1 MKRFFFPLAFASII
15 FLFPLIVV
23 FADSPRKVLIEEA
36 TNTSC
41 GPCSAQ
47 NPTFQAFIK
56 NNFSDV
62 IPLIYHA
69 WWPGSDDP
77 MYQENTAMN
86 TARIQYYGI
95 DQQGVPNVRVNGKVA
110 SPPTGNWYAGA
121 AADTVAIKN
130 EVDKYRGTSSPVTL
144 QVAETRNGSQCT
156 VNVTVNTTQSL
167 VGKKLR
173 VAVVEYYISYDSPPG
188 SNGEKEFFWVART
201 MLPDANGT
209 TLNLNAGS
217 NQTFTFNYSIR
228 ATWKASQI
236 YVIAF
241 VQDDQTK
248 EVLQAAQ
255 NLKVA
260 KVNVTA
266 DNPFLT
272 IPRNGQ
278 LQYTFNVTNPSNE
291 LMRVNVN
298 VNSATS
304 YIPSGWQATLNSTQL
319 VLQPN
324 QTQQVKLTIKSG
336 IKAEFSIVGVN
347 FTPNVQTPYE
357 ISSGYIYILTEDTK
371 YAFYALTNS
380 PSPYFAYQGM
390 LNISKYAND
399 AALLPFALDILN
411 NYPLKNFDLA
421 VLGFSYWVRGVLGGY
436 YVESSPLFASL
447 NAMISSGK
455 SILLTSEVDLSFSL
469 GQQGSQTARDFYS
482 NKLFINPTQNPVLRV
497 TVNSSGQITAANSY
511 PAKGV
516 SGDPI
521 GNGVDL
527 TMNQYNPNSHP
538 YYIVFTDILG
548 ITNTNN
554 TKPFLYYDNNTSAV
568 GGVRVTN
575 GDARIVYLTSGFEAI
590 ADPTRRNGFIAKI
603 VDWLLSKPN
612 VKLGPQITLSGTSID
627 FEEVIVGT
635 KATRTLDISNT
646 GDEPLVVSQLY
657 VDRDF
662 DPDSVFNIENPP
674 TLPLTIQPNQK
685 YTVTVS
691 FTPKQEAVAYT
702 TSIVIKSNA
711 KNSPDELVTLD
722 GIGVAGNVPLI
733 TATKS
738 ELDFGTVTI
747 QNSKVGDVDIS
758 NTGLA
763 DLQISN
769 IEIVNNPGVFSIMNM
784 PTLPLILGLNETLT
798 LSVLFTPTEA
808 KTYNAIL
815 RITSNA
821 NNEPTLNIPL
831 TGIGEVS
838 NSVAEVNFK
847 SGVRVFVTPIPFS
860 NEFTLVIEAQKAL
873 NSNAELT
880 IFDLKGTQI
889 ESFNINNIAKGVSQ
903 EKFTTNNLNN
913 GRYNLRIQIGD
924 EVQIIPIV
932 VVK

>member
-1 MKRFFFPLAFASII
+1 
-15 FLFPLIVV
+15 
-23 FADSPRKVLIEEA
+23 
-36 TNTSC
+36 
-41 GPCSAQ
+41 
-47 NPTFQAFIK
+47 
-56 NNFSDV
+56 
-62 IPLIYHA
+62 
-69 WWPGSDDP
+69 
-77 MYQENTAMN
+77 
-86 TARIQYYGI
+86 
-95 DQQGVPNVRVNGKVA
+95 
-110 SPPTGNWYAGA
+110 
-121 AADTVAIKN
+121 
-130 EVDKYRGTSSPVTL
+130 
-144 QVAETRNGSQCT
+144 
-156 VNVTVNTTQSL
+156 
-167 VGKKLR
+167 
-173 VAVVEYYISYDSPPG
+173 AV
-188 SNGEKEFFWVART
+188 
-201 MLPDANGT
+201 
-209 TLNLNAGS
+209 
-217 NQTFTFNYSIR
+217 
-228 ATWKASQI
+228 
-236 YVIAF
+236 
-241 VQDDQTK
+241 
-248 EVLQAAQ
+248 
-255 NLKVA
+255 
-260 KVNVTA
+260 
-266 DNPFLT
+266 
-272 IPRNGQ
+272 
-278 LQYTFNVTNPSNE
+278 
-291 LMRVNVN
+291 
-298 VNSATS
+298 
-304 YIPSGWQATLNSTQL
+304 
-319 VLQPN
+319 
-324 QTQQVKLTIKSG
+324 
-336 IKAEFSIVGVN
+336 
-347 FTPNVQTPYE
+347 
-357 ISSGYIYILTEDTK
+357 
-371 YAFYALTNS
+371 
-380 PSPYFAYQGM
+380 
-390 LNISKYAND
+390 
-399 AALLPFALDILN
+399 
-411 NYPLKNFDLA
+411 
-421 VLGFSYWVRGVLGGY
+421 
-436 YVESSPLFASL
+436 
-447 NAMISSGK
+447 
-455 SILLTSEVDLSFSL
+455 
-469 GQQGSQTARDFYS
+469 
-482 NKLFINPTQNPVLRV
+482 
-497 TVNSSGQITAANSY
+497 NSY

-527 TMNQYNPNSHP
+527 TMNQYNANSHP

-924 EVQIIPIV
+924 EVQI
-932 VVK
+932 